1 MGVGSDV
8 VRGGEYRLS
17 KTPSWDFR
25 GKEPKLTGPEAH
37 GMVVGRERGLTP
49 PAYALFCPSFPTSQQ
64 VKDGSEIPFR
74 WEFYNV
80 AYVGRCRIDRKSA
93 HRPQV
98 VCNSGQ

>member
-25 GKEPKLTGPEAH
+25 GKEPKLIGPEAH
-37 GMVVGRERGLTP
+37 GMVVGRERDLTP
-49 PAYALFCPSFPTSQQ
+49 PAYTLFCPSFHTSQQ

-93 HRPQV
+93 RRPQV